1 MPRKVKMRVHAG
13 RPVPMHVTGAPALAM
28 AVRGGGGSALPA
40 YPGPYEAT
48 PQRRGAVVLPTAG
61 KRMTADVVLNE
72 IPRNYGLIEWN
83 GSVLTVS

>member
-28 AVRGGGGSALPA
+28 AVSGGGGAAMPA
-40 YPGPYEAT
+40 YPGPYEVE

-61 KRMTADVVLNE
+61 KRMTRDVTVAE
-72 IPRNYGLIEWN
+72 IPSNYGLIEWN
-83 GSVLTVS
+83 GSRLRVS